1 MQQLDQ
7 QAEIPN
13 AFSLSLMT
21 IKSRSNVKEKKD
33 RPVKMT

>member
-13 AFSLSLMT
+13 VFSLPSMT
-21 IKSRSNVKEKKD
+21 IKSKRSVKQKRD